1 MAGKNFKS
9 GIDGLLQASTSEK
22 KESDKE
28 KNKTVKKIKTRIKA
42 TYYYNATQ
50 LDKIKAI
57 AYYDRKPI
65 GKVIEEALEEY
76 IQSYKNMTKA
86 QKLKR

>member
-1 MAGKNFKS
+1 MAKKNFTT
-9 GIDGLLQASTSEK
+9 GIDGLLQPSISPQ

-28 KNKTVKKIKTRIKA
+28 KKKSVKA
-42 TYYYNATQ
+42 TYYYDVQQ

-76 IQSYKNMTKA
+76 IKSYKNLTKA

>member
-22 KESDKE
+22 KESDK
-28 KNKTVKKIKTRIKA
+28 KIRKGIKA
-42 TYYYNATQ
+42 TYYYDATQ

-76 IQSYKNMTKA
+76 IKSYKNLTKA

>member
-1 MAGKNFKS
+1 MAGKNFKT

-28 KNKTVKKIKTRIKA
+28 KNKTVKKIKKGIKA
-42 TYYYNATQ
+42 TYYYDAIQ

-65 GKVIEEALEEY
+65 GKVIEEALEAY
-76 IQSYKNMTKA
+76 IQSYKDLTKA